1 MQETIL
7 KLIDKIDELKAKE
20 PTKLVNYIIS
30 ACKNRAR
37 NYIRDHNRHQ
47 NFSIDECLDVPD
59 FTSAGREIEARLIRD
74 DDFRCLTNVWDQ
86 LDERSR
92 YILENYYILE
102 RPMSEIAQDLGIKPD
117 SARMALTRAR
127 RSAYQLIEK

>member
-20 PTKLVNYIIS
+20 PAKLVNYIIS

-59 FTSAGREIEARLIRD
+59 FTSDGREIETRLIRD